1 MADIYVSCSR
11 LDHDRVKPIVDR
23 LGSLG
28 YSVWWDKP
36 VRAGDAAIDEIENQ
50 LEGAKAVLTV
60 WSANALNST
69 LVYAESAR
77 ALDAGKLAQ
86 ARLDAIGAPAPFHA
100 TAIADLSGARSE
112 WGPLEDTLSRIVRD
126 AAETCEPLAGAA
138 PAPAPAFA
146 GAPRLVTFAT
156 AAALAA
162 YGGAASAAYEGAL
175 TPDQLQITLM
185 GVLIVGALC
194 TALSAFRLVA
204 VSRAGG

>member
-1 MADIYVSCSR
+1 LADIYVSCSR

-36 VRAGDAAIDEIENQ
+36 ARAGEASINEIENQ
-50 LEGAKAVLTV
+50 LDGAKAVLTV

-138 PAPAPAFA
+138 PAPAVA

-162 YGGAASAAYEGAL
+162 YGVAASAAYEGAL
-175 TPDQLQITLM
+175 TPDQLQLTLT